1 MTAPIWMA
9 SPPEVHSALLS
20 SGPGPGSLLSA
31 ASAWSSLSAE
41 YASVADELLAVLAS
55 VQGGAWDGP
64 SAEAY
69 VASHAPYLEWL
80 TVSSTVSAAAAV
92 HHEAAAAAYTAAL
105 AAMPTLAELAA
116 NHVTHGVLVATNFF
130 GINTIPIALNEADY
144 VRMWVQAATT
154 MGAYQAAATTAVV
167 STPPTTPAPQIVK
180 AEAASSNPLE
190 QILLIPQ
197 YIFQQ
202 LLRVTGTIWDPE
214 AGTLNGIPYSAYTT
228 PGQPGYWVSR
238 LFLFG
243 EEFQGLRE
251 WLQLLMTNPIAAL
264 QSLAG
269 ITPAQMITYLVAHPV
284 LAALLGSSPA
294 WSSLST
300 LPSVAAVS
308 AVAALAFLG
317 AVPEVVEAAV
327 APIAPVAVGATAAPA
342 IAAPAIAGS
351 VASVAPAPTVSTVSS
366 VSGPPS
372 PSAPA
377 APAGPPFFPYAIGG
391 GPAIGFD
398 SGTKTGVSASARAKS
413 PALDSA
419 AVASATAARRRKRK
433 QRKEDTPMRGF
444 ADAFADLDPNEASP
458 DDPPETVASDAGG
471 GTFGFAGTVSDDN
484 VQTAAGLT
492 VLADDEFGGAPKTP
506 LIPGTWKELGQQH
519 D

>member
-31 ASAWSSLSAE
+31 AGAWSSLSAE
-41 YASVADELLAVLAS
+41 YASVADELLAVLAA

-69 VASHAPYLEWL
+69 VAAHAPYLEWL
-80 TVSSTVSAAAAV
+80 ILSSTLSAAAAA

-144 VRMWVQAATT
+144 VRMWIQAATT
-154 MGAYQAAATTAVV
+154 MGVYQAAATTAVA
-167 STPPTTPAPQIVK
+167 STPPTTPTPQIVK

-214 AGTLNGIPYSAYTT
+214 AGTLNGIPYSAFAT

-243 EEFQGLRE
+243 EEFAGLRE

-269 ITPAQMITYLVAHPV
+269 ISPASIATYLVAHPV
-284 LAALLGSSPA
+284 LAALIGSSPA

-300 LPSVAAVS
+300 LPATAAVAAV
-308 AVAALAFLG
+308 AAFAFLG
-317 AVPEVVEAAV
+317 VPEAVEAAV
-327 APIAPVAVGATAAPA
+327 APVAPVAAGATAVPA
-342 IAAPAIAGS
+342 IAAPTIAGS
-351 VASVAPAPTVSTVSS
+351 VASAAPAPTVSTVST

-391 GPAIGFD
+391 GPGIGFD

-419 AVASATAARRRKRK
+419 ALASATAARRRRRK
-433 QRKEDTPMRGF
+433 QRKDDAPMRGY
-444 ADAFADLDPNEASP
+444 ADAFADLDPNETSP
-458 DDPPETVASDAGG
+458 DDPPETVASDAGAG
-471 GTFGFAGTVSDDN
+471 KFGFAGTVSDDN

-492 VLADDEFGGAPKTP
+492 VLADDEYGGAPKMP
-506 LIPGTWKELGQQH
+506 LIPGTWNELGQQ
-519 D
+519 DD